1 MNRPIHYGLASVLT
15 LFLATIGTL
24 QAQPKSPA
32 QLDSWVSRALDTF
45 HVPGMAV
52 AIVKDGQLVTTKGY
66 GQRSI
71 KSTAPVDEHTLF
83 GIASNSKAFTAA
95 AIGILVDEGK
105 LRWDDKLIDYLPE
118 FKMYAPYVTHEFTLR
133 DMLTHRSGLGIGAG
147 DLMRT
152 PDSSNFTLKD
162 IIYSLRFIKPETSF
176 RSRYAYDNIFY
187 LVAGELI
194 ARVSGMSWG
203 DFIEKRLLKPLQ
215 MTNSGASYKRVKQST
230 NIIDGHR
237 ELNGQLVTISRTD
250 VEVDAGAGGIY
261 TSAAD
266 MSRWMLMQLNN
277 GRYGPNLDQ
286 QIFSEPVHKEM
297 WTPQVIIP
305 ASRQGIY
312 NTHFGAYG
320 LGWFLVDLKGVEQVF
335 HTGQD
340 DGMISEVALI
350 PELGLGITV
359 LSNQEGGGAVRAI
372 IDQLTDYYLG
382 ISGTDRIQEWADK
395 VEASRQSASQVST
408 DLWKEVSRQSS
419 IRGTKQEQDRYVGHY
434 QDNWFGQVEIQWR
447 ANQLWFSSRRSPQL
461 RGPMRA
467 YKGNTF
473 IVRWENPQIQADA
486 LVLFTLDGRGRAMG
500 MTMKRASAATS
511 SAYDFQDLSFQRLDG
526 PRR

>member
-1 MNRPIHYGLASVLT
+1 MGL
-15 LFLATIGTL
+15 
-24 QAQPKSPA
+24 
-32 QLDSWVSRALDTF
+32 
-45 HVPGMAV
+45 
-52 AIVKDGQLVTTKGY
+52 
-66 GQRSI
+66 
-71 KSTAPVDEHTLF
+71 APVDEHTLF

-95 AIGILVDEGK
+95 AMGMLVDEGK

-118 FKMYAPYVTHEFTLR
+118 FRMYDPYVTHEFTLR

-203 DFIEKRLLKPLQ
+203 DFIESRLLRPLQ
-215 MTNSGASYKRVKQST
+215 MTHSGASYKRVKQST

-237 ELNGQLVTISRTD
+237 ELNGQLVTITRTD
-250 VEVDAGAGGIY
+250 VEMDAGAGGIY
-261 TSAAD
+261 ASAAD
-266 MSRWMLMQLNN
+266 MSRWMLMQLHN
-277 GRYGPNLDQ
+277 GRYGPNLTQ
-286 QIFSEPVHKEM
+286 QFFSEPVHKEM

-320 LGWFLVDLKGVEQVF
+320 LGWFLVDVKGVEQIF

-340 DGMISEVALI
+340 DGMISEVALM

-359 LSNQEGGGAVRAI
+359 LSN
-372 IDQLTDYYLG
+372 
-382 ISGTDRIQEWADK
+382 
-395 VEASRQSASQVST
+395 
-408 DLWKEVSRQSS
+408 
-419 IRGTKQEQDRYVGHY
+419 
-434 QDNWFGQVEIQWR
+434 
-447 ANQLWFSSRRSPQL
+447 
-461 RGPMRA
+461 
-467 YKGNTF
+467 
-473 IVRWENPQIQADA
+473 
-486 LVLFTLDGRGRAMG
+486 
-500 MTMKRASAATS
+500 
-511 SAYDFQDLSFQRLDG
+511 
-526 PRR
+526 